1 MRIFS
6 VLLLLLSCS
15 LNVSCEFIPPPDEVC
30 LGDSITFH
38 CVLTGAFS
46 TVQLLIINSTSFS
59 LSQINLN
66 SFSGLDVSRIS
77 ATIDNTQNQVFI
89 YTDLR
94 ANITLVNITKEDNNT
109 LIGCSAGISGTSDRQ
124 EESDTLILASPPP
137 APSIQIMPIPGNCT
151 VKVSWPHPTQPRRQY
166 ITDSVTTSLSISD
179 QTYFSAPL
187 TAGQESSYTL
197 SAEFCLGSVTAT
209 VQFTPPSQ
217 PETLSCS
224 ATYGT
229 EDRRL
234 VIQILGYT
242 SQYSIE
248 TSFSLFNDSDNEM
261 VLSGNFSE
269 TPLFYSRDMFDI
281 PVTSNYTVRLS
292 SALRDCIASNS
303 VACEAK
309 LNITLMAPITTT
321 SMPVTT
327 NSTPA
332 TTPTKPSTLP
342 PYITYIIIAVIL
354 VIVLIAL
361 SLVILLLGY
370 LVHRSKTTKSKSIP
384 KNAKRLT
391 DPPSVPQF
399 VETDANGEEL
409 HYIQPV
415 FSQVSNPAKPKAGYP
430 QTLYADINQASIA
443 MQTV

>member
-1 MRIFS
+1 MQFKSEQVWNCSLSSFYIFIS
-6 VLLLLLSCS
+6 LLSSS

-38 CVLTGAFS
+38 CVLTGDFS
-46 TVQLLIINSTSFS
+46 TEQLLIINSTSFS
-59 LSQINLN
+59 LPQINLN
-66 SFSGLDVSRIS
+66 SFFGFDVSRIS
-77 ATIDNTQNQVFI
+77 AAVDNTLDSSNGI
-89 YTDLR
+89 YTNLR
-94 ANITLVNITKEDNNT
+94 ANITLLNITKEDNNT
-109 LIGCSAGISGTSDRQ
+109 LIGCSAGISGTSDRRV
-124 EESDTLILASPPP
+124 ESRTLILASPPS
-137 APSIQIMPIPGNCT
+137 APSIQLMPIPGNCT
-151 VKVSWPHPTQPRRQY
+151 VKVSWSHPTQPRRQY
-166 ITDSVTTSLSISD
+166 ITDSVTTSLSITD
-179 QTYFSAPL
+179 QTYFSTPL
-187 TAGQESSYTL
+187 TAGEESSYTL

-292 SALRDCIASNS
+292 SALRDCIASNY

-321 SMPVTT
+321 SIPVTT
-327 NSTPA
+327 NSTQ
-332 TTPTKPSTLP
+332 TPTTGVLETNGISLFNTVFWIGIVGSLLLLLLN
-342 PYITYIIIAVIL
+342 IIIIL
-354 VIVLIAL
+354 VCLFFCVNTI
-361 SLVILLLGY
+361 
-370 LVHRSKTTKSKSIP
+370 R
-384 KNAKRLT
+384 
-391 DPPSVPQF
+391 
-399 VETDANGEEL
+399 
-409 HYIQPV
+409 
-415 FSQVSNPAKPKAGYP
+415 
-430 QTLYADINQASIA
+430 
-443 MQTV
+443 

>member
-1 MRIFS
+1 MHFKSEQVWNPSLSSFYILIS
-6 VLLLLLSCS
+6 LLSCS
-15 LNVSCEFIPPPDEVC
+15 LNGSCEFIPPPDEVC

-38 CVLTGAFS
+38 CVLTDGTFS
-46 TVQLLIINSTSFS
+46 SEQSFIINSRTFS
-59 LSQINLN
+59 LFQINLN
-66 SFSGLDVSRIS
+66 SVSGFDVSRIS
-77 ATIDNTQNQVFI
+77 ATVDNTFDSSNGI

-109 LIGCSAGISGTSDRQ
+109 VIGCSASITGTSDRQ
-124 EESDTLILASPPP
+124 VESDTLILASPPP
-137 APSIQIMPIPGNCT
+137 APSIQLMPIPGNCT
-151 VKVSWPHPTQPRRQY
+151 VEVSWSHPTQPRRQY
-166 ITDSVTTSLSISD
+166 ITDSVTTNLSISD

-187 TAGQESSYTL
+187 TAGEESSYTL

-224 ATYGT
+224 ATYGA

-292 SALRDCIASNS
+292 SALRDCIASNY
-303 VACEAK
+303 VACETK
-309 LNITLMAPITTT
+309 LNIPLMAPITTSYT
-321 SMPVTT
+321 ITKNMMS
-327 NSTPA
+327 NSTQSP
-332 TTPTKPSTLP
+332 TTGVLETNGITLFN
-342 PYITYIIIAVIL
+342 AVFWIG
-354 VIVLIAL
+354 IVG
-361 SLVILLLGY
+361 SLLL
-370 LVHRSKTTKSKSIP
+370 LLLNITII
-384 KNAKRLT
+384 
-391 DPPSVPQF
+391 F
-399 VETDANGEEL
+399 VCIFFCVNM
-409 HYIQPV
+409 IR
-415 FSQVSNPAKPKAGYP
+415 
-430 QTLYADINQASIA
+430 
-443 MQTV
+443 

>member
-1 MRIFS
+1 MRIVS

-46 TVQLLIINSTSFS
+46 TVQLLIINSTTFS
-59 LSQINLN
+59 LPQINLN

-109 LIGCSAGISGTSDRQ
+109 LIGCRAGISGTSDRQ

-137 APSIQIMPIPGNCT
+137 APSIQLMPIPGNCT
-151 VKVSWPHPTQPRRQY
+151 VKVSWSHPTQPRRQY
-166 ITDSVTTSLSISD
+166 ITDSVTTSLSITD

-217 PETLSCS
+217 PGTLSCS

-292 SALRDCIASNS
+292 SALRDCIASNY

-327 NSTPA
+327 NNTQ
-332 TTPTKPSTLP
+332 TPTTGVLETNGISLFSAVFWIGIVGSLLLLLLN
-342 PYITYIIIAVIL
+342 IT
-354 VIVLIAL
+354 
-361 SLVILLLGY
+361 ILLVCLFFC
-370 LVHRSKTTKSKSIP
+370 VNTIR
-384 KNAKRLT
+384 
-391 DPPSVPQF
+391 
-399 VETDANGEEL
+399 
-409 HYIQPV
+409 
-415 FSQVSNPAKPKAGYP
+415 
-430 QTLYADINQASIA
+430 
-443 MQTV
+443 